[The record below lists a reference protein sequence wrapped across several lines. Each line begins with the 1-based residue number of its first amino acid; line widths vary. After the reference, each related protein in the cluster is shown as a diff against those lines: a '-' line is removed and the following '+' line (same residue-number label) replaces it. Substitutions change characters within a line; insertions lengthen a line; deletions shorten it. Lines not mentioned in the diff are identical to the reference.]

1 MPIFGRW
8 CLFSLIIYF
17 HFKYV
22 LFTRSSPPSLSA
34 LLELTS
40 QLQIRCASPVG
51 KSAVLF
57 LGDISPFPPLLS
69 HNIFPTISAILLCK
83 SFCACPHLRN
93 LCGQLHAGLTLC
105 NSALVTSHVVILSV
119 HLAPSYSAPSQRP
132 FPSLQCT
139 SSRTTPFSYER
150 RHPLFPRQVN
160 RTCSSAV

>member
-1 MPIFGRW
+1 MPIFGRR

-57 LGDISPFPPLLS
+57 LGDISPFTFTQYIPNDIGHLALQEFLCLSSSSEPLRSTACRVDPLQLRIGYFSCCYLIGPSRTELFRTEPASISESPVHLIS
-69 HNIFPTISAILLCK
+69 HNAIFI
-83 SFCACPHLRN
+83 
-93 LCGQLHAGLTLC
+93 
-105 NSALVTSHVVILSV
+105 
-119 HLAPSYSAPSQRP
+119 
-132 FPSLQCT
+132 
-139 SSRTTPFSYER
+139 
-150 RHPLFPRQVN
+150 
-160 RTCSSAV
+160 